1 LSVIN
6 ECRIGGWQIFA
17 VTKEEL
23 RAQKIANIDS
33 IVFVSLP
40 KISKA
45 HAA

>member
-1 LSVIN
+1 MANI
-6 ECRIGGWQIFA
+6 CRVERRI
-17 VTKEEL
+17 L